1 MAHKTPVKEKNNSI
15 VVNVA
20 KEMLSGIL
28 ESRIEFIMKQQ
39 YVSVLF
45 CFTKRDCFLFKTKI
59 LFMSNVLKGNSIEK
73 KILTKWKEINVFS
86 GLSMGGSNRESL
98 SYT

>member
-15 VVNVA
+15 MVNVA
-20 KEMLSGIL
+20 KEMLSGIS

-45 CFTKRDCFLFKTKI
+45 CFTKRDCFLFKI

-73 KILTKWKEINVFS
+73 KNINKVER
-86 GLSMGGSNRESL
+86 N
-98 SYT
+98 

>member
-1 MAHKTPVKEKNNSI
+1 M
-15 VVNVA
+15 VNVA
-20 KEMLSGIL
+20 KEMLSGIS

-45 CFTKRDCFLFKTKI
+45 CFTKHDCFLFKSKI